1 MDNFRPIWSI
11 WKVLGELFLVLT
23 EHRAY
28 MFPAMVTH
36 IIMYCTSTTSSL
48 YHILKDLE
56 NFVSLRICGAFLPFY
71 SFSSRDKDSG
81 ETEFGTLPRPSMR
94 SQKCTKRD
102 ARRQK
107 ETKREGRTVDTFV
120 TREKTF
126 VILLSQTFFF
136 FVRFSPCDYVF
147 ALPQL
152 LNERHFFAAIKKT
165 SRISSM
171 AFRHSLSLTKQQ

>member
-81 ETEFGTLPRPSMR
+81 ETEVGTLPRPSMR

-107 ETKREGRTVDTFV
+107 ETKREGRIVDTFV

-136 FVRFSPCDYVF
+136 FVRFF
-147 ALPQL
+147 
-152 LNERHFFAAIKKT
+152 
-165 SRISSM
+165 SM
-171 AFRHSLSLTKQQ
+171 RLCFCPSATLFCGY